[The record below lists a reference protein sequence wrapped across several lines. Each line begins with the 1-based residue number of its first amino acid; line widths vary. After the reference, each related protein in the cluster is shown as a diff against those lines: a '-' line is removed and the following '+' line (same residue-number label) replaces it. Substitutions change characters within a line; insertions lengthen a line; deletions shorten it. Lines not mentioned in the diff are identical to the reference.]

1 VTLEAAGG
9 GPASGPLAGA
19 ALVGV
24 CGRVEAYYADKLAR
38 HGARPRG
45 VDWEDAAT
53 QQLRFAQLL
62 KICPFDR
69 PFSLIDL
76 GCGYGAMLAFLAD
89 RHPEAHVDYLGIDLS
104 PDMVKRAERRHKG
117 RRGARFLAGSSSAE
131 QADYVVAS
139 GIMNVMVGHSR
150 PLWERFVR
158 TMLMDMDRMARR
170 GFAVNFLKPQPGD
183 PDQEGRLYR
192 CDAVKWA
199 RFIEDRLGRPVEIL
213 GGYGLGEVTLLARGR
228 KKQQQKH
235 PGRRR
240 ATATRDRV
248 REAALSVISPEGH
261 LDDGRLHRAL
271 ALLRAEAPVY
281 WVECPGM
288 RPFWLLTRHADVTAV
303 ERRGAPFIA
312 APRSVLSTIAGE
324 AAMRQVSGRPEV
336 LRSLFQ
342 MDLPEHRAYRN
353 VATPWF
359 SPTAIAKLE
368 SLVSRSAE
376 AAVARVAGRR
386 ETFDFMAE
394 VAVPFPLRVMA
405 HILGLPAADD
415 ASILK
420 WARGLTGAE
429 DPDRALAD
437 HPAES
442 MRLAGV
448 AFRDYFNA
456 VTADRQACPRH
467 DLSTAISA
475 ARVNGKPMPEYER
488 LSYFMQLAI
497 AGQENTGYS
506 LGGGLL
512 ALIEHRAAFDRL
524 KAEPALLRPAVEEM
538 LRWTS
543 PGRLLVRTATEN
555 VAIGNK
561 LISPGES
568 VALFFASANRDET
581 VFEAADSFRIDRQ
594 PNPHLA
600 FGLGHHFCLGAHLA
614 RMELRALFAA
624 LLPRLRRVSLA
635 GPVRRARSAVISGVS
650 SLPVRCDWA

>member
-1 VTLEAAGG
+1 VTLEAVGG

-19 ALVGV
+19 ALMGV
-24 CGRVEAYYADKLAR
+24 CRRVEAYYAQKLAR

-62 KICPFDR
+62 KVCPLDR

-76 GCGYGAMLAFLAD
+76 GCGYGALLAFLAE
-89 RHPEAHVDYLGIDLS
+89 RHPETPVDYLGIDLS
-104 PDMVKRAERRHKG
+104 SAMVKRAERRHKG
-117 RRGARFLAGSSSAE
+117 RPGARFLAGRSSAE
-131 QADYVVAS
+131 QADFVVAS

-158 TMLMDMDRMARR
+158 TMLTDMDRMARQ
-170 GFAVNFLKPQPGD
+170 GLAVNFLSPLPGD
-183 PDQEGRLYR
+183 AEQGQLYR
-192 CDAVKWA
+192 CDAAKWA
-199 RFIEDRLGRPVEIL
+199 RFIEDRLGRSVEVL
-213 GGYGLGEVTLLARGR
+213 GGYGLGEVTLLAHGR
-228 KKQQQKH
+228 KKKSRGQ
-235 PGRRR
+235 RRP
-240 ATATRDRV
+240 AKAATRDRV
-248 REAALSVISPEGH
+248 REAALFVISPEGH
-261 LDDGRLHRAL
+261 LDDGRLHAAL
-271 ALLRAEAPVY
+271 ALLRADAPVY

-288 RPFWLLTRHADVTAV
+288 RPFWLVTRHADVTAV

-312 APRSVLSTIAGE
+312 APRSVLSTTAGE
-324 AAMRQVSGRPEV
+324 AVMRQVCGRPEV

-342 MDLPEHRAYRN
+342 MDLPEHRVYRSLT
-353 VATPWF
+353 TPWF
-359 SPTAIAKLE
+359 SPSAIAKLE
-368 SLVSRSAE
+368 SLVTRSAE

-386 ETFDFMAE
+386 EIFDFTAE
-394 VAVPFPLRVMA
+394 VAVPFPLRVMT

-437 HPAES
+437 RPAES

-456 VTADRQACPRH
+456 ITADRQVCPRH
-467 DLSTAISA
+467 DLSTAIAA
-475 ARVNGKPMPEYER
+475 ARVNGEPMPEYER

-497 AGQENTGYS
+497 AGQENTGYC

-512 ALIEHRAAFDRL
+512 ALIEHPAQFDRL
-524 KAEPALLRPAVEEM
+524 KAEPALLQPAVEEM

-543 PGRLLVRTATEN
+543 PGRHLVRTATAD

-561 LISPGES
+561 LISAGES
-568 VALFFASANRDET
+568 VALFFVSANRDET

-594 PNPHLA
+594 PNPHLG

-614 RMELRALFAA
+614 REELRALFAA